1 MNTETKPLLLSQ
13 RIVQLCFILF
23 ASIAIFGGALQM
35 ILGQPESTPRLDNI
49 HRFLAGIYLSCGIL
63 AFWTAVTVR
72 KQNTLIYL
80 LSLGAFLGGVGRMVS
95 MSIVGLP
102 EPHAL
107 WIGYLASEIVIPII
121 ATVAQLAT
129 NRKLNSKLS

>member
-1 MNTETKPLLLSQ
+1 MNTEPKPLLLSQ

-23 ASIAIFGGALQM
+23 ASIAIFGGTLQM
-35 ILGQPESTPRLDNI
+35 VLGQPETTPRLDNI

-63 AFWTAVTVR
+63 ALWIAVTVR

-95 MSIVGLP
+95 ISIVGLP

-107 WIGYLASEIVIPII
+107 WIGYLTSEIVIPIVTTI
-121 ATVAQLAT
+121 AHLTT
-129 NRKLNSKLS
+129 NKKLKSKLS